1 MVSSIRKLSAFLTA
15 AVFLLTLPVYAQQ
28 GQDQGST
35 QGQSAGQAAIDKEKD
50 PTVDI
55 PQNLKL
61 TKEQKQKMKKTLK
74 ELDNNYKTWLNEDVV
89 YIITPEER
97 AAFLQLETNEERE
110 QFIESFW
117 LRRSS
122 NPDLPGNDFKEE
134 HYRRIAYAN
143 EHFASGIPGWKTD
156 RGRIYIIWGAPDEI
170 ESHPTGGT
178 WDRPMEEGGGSTTT
192 YPWETWRYRYLEG
205 IQENVI
211 LEFVDPTSSGEYH
224 LTMDPSEKDALL
236 HVPGAGLSLL
246 ESMGL
251 ASKTDR
257 FTRSDGTNMPTA
269 LGGTPASLDEF
280 NRLELYAKVNR
291 PPEVK
296 YKDLE
301 AIVTSRMVRDQLK
314 FEYRTDFLKVTSDTV
329 LVPISVQIPN
339 NQLSFKSKEGVHSA
353 ELNIFGRVSSLTGK
367 VITTFEAPVT
377 RDYPDSLFSLAV
389 KQQSIY
395 QNALPLRPGLY
406 RLDIVVKDVNSGNV
420 GAINMRLAVPRYD
433 EDKLEASTL
442 ILADQIE
449 HVPAKQI
456 GTGQFVLGSSK
467 VRPKLDA
474 SFTPADKMGIYLQ
487 IYNLKPDPK
496 THKSDAAFVYTVKR
510 GDQQVM
516 QFKETSA
523 DMKQTGDQVTIE
535 RLLPLATLTPGK
547 YTLDI
552 SATDKLA
559 QSTISRS
566 AEFTIKAPVEQKA
579 AANVTPGR

>member
-1 MVSSIRKLSAFLTA
+1 MATIISFRKLSALLTS
-15 AVFLLTLPVYAQQ
+15 AVFLITLPVYSQQ
-28 GQDQGST
+28 GQDQDKTTTST
-35 QGQSAGQAAIDKEKD
+35 PQQDN
-50 PTVDI
+50 DI

-61 TKEQKQKMKKTLK
+61 TKEQKAKMKKTLK

-156 RGRIYIIWGAPDEI
+156 RGRIYIIWGPPDEI

-178 WDRPMEEGGGSTTT
+178 WDRPMEMGGGSTTT

-205 IQENVI
+205 IQENVE
-211 LEFVDPTSSGEYH
+211 LEFVDPTGSGEYH

-301 AIVTSRMVRDQLK
+301 AIVTARMVRDQLK
-314 FEYRTDFLKVTSDTV
+314 FRYQTDFLKVTSDTS
-329 LVPISVQIPN
+329 LVPVSIQIPN
-339 NQLSFKSKEGVHSA
+339 NQLSFKEKDGVHSA

-395 QNALPLRPGLY
+395 GTNLPLRPGLY
-406 RLDIVVKDVNSGNV
+406 RLDLVVKDVNSGNV
-420 GAINMRLAVPRYD
+420 GAVNVRLAVPRYD
-433 EDKLEASTL
+433 EEKLEASSL
-442 ILADQIE
+442 ILADQLE
-449 HVPAKQI
+449 RVPAKQV

-474 SFTPADKMGIYLQ
+474 AFTPSEKMGIYLQ
-487 IYNLKPDPK
+487 IYNFKQDPK
-496 THKSDAAFVYTVKR
+496 THKCDATFVYTVKR
-510 GDQQVM
+510 GEQQVM

-523 DMKQTGDQVTIE
+523 DLKQLGDQITIE
-535 RLLPLATLTPGK
+535 RLLPLATLTPGQ

-552 SATDKLA
+552 SATDKVA
-559 QSTISRS
+559 QTSISRS
-566 AEFTIKAPVEQKA
+566 AQFTVKAPVEQSA